1 MNWNELFNYK
11 DGFIFRKSNELIAVG
26 NRTSSGYLRTNVMG
40 KEFRVYRIIW
50 EMHFGEIPAGMEI
63 DHVNGSKADNRIEN
77 LRLATRSQ
85 NQANQKCPQ
94 SNNKNSGLRGVAWN
108 KRSGKWAA
116 RVYQNRKEIHLGV
129 FKCKFEA
136 ARAAEKKRIE
146 LFGQFAGCD
155 LHPLPG
161 GG

>member
-40 KEFRVYRIIW
+40 KEFRV
-50 EMHFGEIPAGMEI
+50 
-63 DHVNGSKADNRIEN
+63 
-77 LRLATRSQ
+77 
-85 NQANQKCPQ
+85 
-94 SNNKNSGLRGVAWN
+94 
-108 KRSGKWAA
+108 RSGKWAA